1 MAKYTITIADIELN
15 ISTEE
20 SPEMVDRL
28 VTSLDRR
35 IRDLLLR
42 MPRLSKSEA
51 AILCAVDYCAQNI
64 KTENKTHELEH
75 DFVKLSKDNELLR
88 EENAK
93 LQANNEDL
101 RRENQVMHS
110 IITKSVNSTF
120 TSFSKPI
127 EGEQLTIKTEEK
139 TEEKVEETA
148 VAEPTVVEA
157 AVAEPPVQNEPAPV
171 KEPAPAKTEAEKP
184 APAAKVM
191 FEDEKPADKP
201 VENKPARQKAES
213 DIDDIPTR
221 KVRRRAGAGQNKVG
235 DMFDMLTFKDV

>member
-1 MAKYTITIADIELN
+1 MAKYTITIADIDLN

-28 VTSLDRR
+28 VGMLDRR
-35 IRDLLLR
+35 IRDLLAR

-51 AILCAVDYCAQNI
+51 TILCAVDYCAQYI
-64 KTENKTHELEH
+64 KTEDKTHEIEH
-75 DFVKLSKDNELLR
+75 DFVKLSKENDMLR
-88 EENAK
+88 EENAR
-93 LQANNEDL
+93 LQANTEDL
-101 RRENQVMHS
+101 RRENRVMHN
-110 IITKSVNSTF
+110 IITKSVNSAF
-120 TSFSKPI
+120 PAFSKPV
-127 EGEQLTIKTEEK
+127 EGEQLTIK

-157 AVAEPPVQNEPAPV
+157 AVAEPTVQNEPAPV

>member
-1 MAKYTITIADIELN
+1 MAKYTITIADIDLN

-28 VTSLDRR
+28 VSILDRR
-35 IRDLLLR
+35 IRELLAR

-51 AILCAVDYCAQNI
+51 AILCAADFCAQTI
-64 KTENKTHELEH
+64 KTEDRTHELEH
-75 DFVKLSKDNELLR
+75 DYVKLAKEAEILR

-93 LQANNEDL
+93 LQANTEDL

-110 IITKSVNSTF
+110 IITKSVNSAF
-120 TSFSKPI
+120 PSFSKPI
-127 EGEQLTIKTEEK
+127 EGEQLTIKTEGK
-139 TEEKVEETA
+139 TEEQA
-148 VAEPTVVEA
+148 APVAA
-157 AVAEPPVQNEPAPV
+157 PAPV
-171 KEPAPAKTEAEKP
+171 KETPVVAKETPAPAPAEAPADKP

-191 FEDEKPADKP
+191 FEDEKTAEPIAPAAEK
-201 VENKPARQKAES
+201 KSTPARKQQEL

>member
-139 TEEKVEETA
+139 VEETA
-148 VAEPTVVEA
+148 VADP
-157 AVAEPPVQNEPAPV
+157 AVAEPAVQNEPAPV
-171 KEPAPAKTEAEKP
+171 KESAPAKTEAEKP

>member
-139 TEEKVEETA
+139 VEETA
-148 VAEPTVVEA
+148 VAEPT
-157 AVAEPPVQNEPAPV
+157 VQNEPAPV
-171 KEPAPAKTEAEKP
+171 KEPAPAKTEEEKP

>member
-1 MAKYTITIADIELN
+1 MAKYTITIAGIELN

-28 VTSLDRR
+28 VGSLDRR
-35 IRDLLLR
+35 MRELLYR

-64 KTENKTHELEH
+64 KIEDKTHDIEH
-75 DFVKLSKDNELLR
+75 DYVKLAKEVELLR

-93 LQANNEDL
+93 LQANTDDL
-101 RRENQVMHS
+101 RRENRIMHN
-110 IITKSVNSTF
+110 IITKSVNSAF
-120 TSFSKPI
+120 PSISKPI
-127 EGEQLTIKTEEK
+127 EGEQLTIATEEK
-139 TEEKVEETA
+139 AVE
-148 VAEPTVVEA
+148 
-157 AVAEPPVQNEPAPV
+157 Q
-171 KEPAPAKTEAEKP
+171 PAPAEVAAEVTPDKP

-191 FEDEKPADKP
+191 FEDETTA
-201 VENKPARQKAES
+201 QKADEPAQKKPES

-221 KVRRRAGAGQNKVG
+221 KIRRRTGTGQNKVG

>member
-1 MAKYTITIADIELN
+1 MAKYTITIADIDLN

-20 SPEMVDRL
+20 SPEMVERL
-28 VTSLDRR
+28 VSTLDRR
-35 IRDLLLR
+35 IRELLTR

-64 KTENKTHELEH
+64 KTADKTHELEH
-75 DFVKLSKDNELLR
+75 DFVKLSKEKELLR

-93 LQANNEDL
+93 LQANTEDL

-110 IITKSVNSTF
+110 IITRSVNSAF
-120 TSFSKPI
+120 PAISKPI

-139 TEEKVEETA
+139 VEDKP
-148 VAEPTVVEA
+148 AED
-157 AVAEPPVQNEPAPV
+157 
-171 KEPAPAKTEAEKP
+171 KP
-184 APAAKVM
+184 APATKVM
-191 FEDEKPADKP
+191 FKDETSLETPPEAPAQAAEETPVEPAPQKPA
-201 VENKPARQKAES
+201 S

-221 KVRRRAGAGQNKVG
+221 KIRRRAGAGQNKVG